1 MIKKIKNSSDSLDQY
16 YYWDDDALVGPYSS
30 ASEALEKF
38 ISHISIRT
46 EYNEPMMMYKLLDSA
61 LIIQTELKSKDIRVQ
76 VYNNEYDSVLKEKE
90 ELQDRY
96 DKLLNEYD
104 RTVKDQHGL
113 EDELEEIKTQHE
125 MCSTALEKECGDH
138 MRTRQ
143 KYDKKRKEFND
154 LLNCHNDVCQNHS
167 SLLEKVNTLKE
178 RYE

>member
-1 MIKKIKNSSDSLDQY
+1 MIKKIKYSLDEDACY
-16 YYWDDDALVGPYSS
+16 YYWVDDALVGPY
-30 ASEALEKF
+30 ENPEKALDKF
-38 ISHISIRT
+38 ISHISTCT
-46 EYNEPMMMYKLLDSA
+46 EYNEPNIKYKLLDSA
-61 LIIQTELKSKDIRVQ
+61 VAVANELERKDIKYKV
-76 VYNNEYDSVLKEKE
+76 VDKEYDEVLEEKE
-90 ELQDRY
+90 ELQKRY
-96 DKLLNEYD
+96 DKLLEEYD
-104 RTVKDQHGL
+104 KTVKDQHEL
-113 EDELEEIKTQHE
+113 EDELQEIKTQHE